1 MEGKLSLLLKA
12 QESSFKFSAI
22 QLFVVKFKAKK
33 IANGTVLQCCVIKK
47 NTLDS
52 STSWYHQIQKDPKS
66 HLVTILAWNT
76 DYSETGNAAVGKQLL
91 QPSLKINA

>member
-66 HLVTILAWNT
+66 HLFA
-76 DYSETGNAAVGKQLL
+76 
-91 QPSLKINA
+91 